1 MLTSDVMSSV
11 HIVNSVNIHLTRGV
25 SKTHQLAQIAAS
37 APGSA
42 QIVDRPG
49 PKEDQEIGTPMQEA
63 VNRPI
68 SSVGLAD
75 IYALLILT
83 GPNDRAVASRRK
95 VVILRSAR
103 GFSCRTERGLGQGA
117 NP

>member
-1 MLTSDVMSSV
+1 MSSV

-25 SKTHQLAQIAAS
+25 SKTHQLAQIASS

-42 QIVDRPG
+42 QVVDRSG
-49 PKEDQEIGTPMQEA
+49 PKKNQEIGTPMPEG
-63 VNRPI
+63 VIRPI
-68 SSVGLAD
+68 STAGLAE

-83 GPNDRAVASRRK
+83 GPNDRSVASRRK

-103 GFSCRTERGLGQGA
+103 GFS
-117 NP
+117 